1 MPANYSVTK
10 ALIDWLLDLGFDA
23 HANVPGS
30 IPSYGTVTV
39 ERTGGYV
46 ADLVDHAEMAVQ
58 CWGETDLAAATLAD
72 DVRNYL
78 LTHYSNYR
86 PRPVGTYAISV
97 SAGPYR
103 FYDEA
108 TRRPRYQLVLDVTC
122 QLITMPI

>member
-10 ALIDWLLDLGFDA
+10 ALIDWLNDRGYDV

-30 IPSYGTVTV
+30 IPSYGMVTV

-78 LTHYSNYR
+78 LANGHDR
-86 PRPVGTYAISV
+86 PLGVHAISV
-97 SAGPYR
+97 TAGPYR

>member
-10 ALIDWLLDLGFDA
+10 ALIDWLAERGYDA
-23 HANVPGS
+23 HANVPGT
-30 IPSYGTVTV
+30 IPKPRAVTV

-46 ADLVDHAEMAVQ
+46 ESMVDHAEMAVQ
-58 CWGETDLAAATLAD
+58 CWGETDLDAATLAD
-72 DVRNYL
+72 DVRNHL
-78 LTHYSNYR
+78 LANGHDR
-86 PRPVGTYAISV
+86 PLGVHAISV

-122 QLITMPI
+122 QLITRPI

>member
-10 ALIDWLLDLGFDA
+10 ALIDWLLELGFDA

-30 IPSYGTVTV
+30 IPSYGMVTV

-97 SAGPYR
+97 TAGPYR
-103 FYDEA
+103 FYDEY
-108 TRRPRYQLVLDVTC
+108 TRCPRYQIALDVTC
-122 QLITMPI
+122 QLTD

>member
-10 ALIDWLLDLGFDA
+10 ALIDWLLKLGFDA

-78 LTHYSNYR
+78 LTRYSSS
-86 PRPVGTYAISV
+86 RPVGTYAISV

-103 FYDEA
+103 FYDES

>member
-1 MPANYSVTK
+1 MRVDYSVTE
-10 ALIDWLLDLGFDA
+10 AFVSWLLSLGYDA
-23 HANVPGS
+23 HTRVPDH
-30 IPSYGTVTV
+30 IPDELVTV

-78 LTHYSNYR
+78 LVWAS
-86 PRPVGTYAISV
+86 RPVGTYAISV
-97 SAGPYR
+97 TAGPYR

>member
-97 SAGPYR
+97 TAGPYR

>member
-10 ALIDWLLDLGFDA
+10 ALIDWLLELGFDA

-30 IPSYGTVTV
+30 IPSYGMVTV

-108 TRRPRYQLVLDVTC
+108 TRRPCYQLVLDVTC

>member
-10 ALIDWLLDLGFDA
+10 ALIDWLLNLGFDA

-78 LTHYSNYR
+78 LARYSSS
-86 PRPVGTYAISV
+86 RPVGTYAISV

>member
-78 LTHYSNYR
+78 LTRYSSS
-86 PRPVGTYAISV
+86 RPVGTYAISV